1 MQKKRWRNLEKN
13 NSNQTKNQ
21 LKKVKKTNKFKKIYR
36 LKSSLRFQKVYK
48 EGKSFVDSFAVFYIM
63 HSHNEE
69 LKIGFAVGKKLG
81 NAVVRNHTKRMM
93 REVFRKKIKD
103 LKPGY
108 NIVWVA
114 RKRIINSDLKNYE
127 RVFNRLAKKA
137 KLYL

>member
-1 MQKKRWRNLEKN
+1 MEKN
-13 NSNQTKNQ
+13 IRNQTK
-21 LKKVKKTNKFKKIYR
+21 KEIKTGEKLVSFKFKKIHR

-48 EGKSFVDSFAVFYIM
+48 EGKSLVDSFAIFYVM
-63 HSHNEE
+63 PSKGKE
-69 LKIGFAVGKKLG
+69 LKIGLAVGKKLG

-93 REVFRKKIKD
+93 REVFRKKIND

-108 NIVWVA
+108 DIVWVA
-114 RKRIINSDLKNYE
+114 RKRIIKSDLKTYE

>member
-1 MQKKRWRNLEKN
+1 LEKNN

-21 LKKVKKTNKFKKIYR
+21 LKKTKKISFKFKKIHR

-63 HSHNEE
+63 HSQSEE

>member
-1 MQKKRWRNLEKN
+1 MKKN
-13 NSNQTKNQ
+13 NRNQIKTKE
-21 LKKVKKTNKFKKIYR
+21 VKGEKMVSFKFKKIHR

-48 EGKSFVDSFAVFYIM
+48 EGKSLVDSFAIFYIM
-63 HSHNEE
+63 PSIGKET
-69 LKIGFAVGKKLG
+69 KIGLAVGKKLG

-93 REVFRKKIKD
+93 RESFRKKIND

-108 NIVWVA
+108 DIVWVA
-114 RKRIINSDLKNYE
+114 RKRIVNSDLKNYE